1 MTTGSSL
8 TSAIMNDL
16 PKNYTF
22 YLKILLI
29 AAVYGLLAI
38 ASLPLS
44 FDSSN
49 ATPVWPASGFAF
61 AVLLLWKPGMAPGI
75 FLGAFSANLYVLLNN
90 QEVSTFTAVWVSLVI
105 GIGNTLEALSGYW
118 LLNRLIPE
126 TRTSS
131 LFKNIRSVYS
141 FVIAALA
148 MCLTSCTIGATAIVS
163 SGIAD
168 VSLFM
173 TIWFTWWTGDVS
185 GILIITPFIIA
196 WSYQSANW
204 MRSTDRVKILETVLL
219 VFAIA
224 ITSGIVFEYFFP
236 SNFVLTQPFMVI
248 PFVIWAAIRLDLKLV
263 TLLLLVSAGVAIA
276 GTLKGSGPLI
286 GPTLN
291 ESLLT
296 VESFVSIN
304 SIMALMLHAAI
315 TERREKEI
323 SLYNAR
329 NELEQLVAERTREL
343 HERNQQLQKRNSE
356 LVLFSYAVSHDLQEP
371 IRKIE
376 FFSGRVLEDENALSP
391 KGKDFLQRIRT
402 SSQKMKQLIENLLSY
417 SIVEGNKKNLE
428 KTDLN
433 QVVSQVQ
440 QDLSEQIQQT
450 GALIQ
455 SDQLPGINGVPSQ
468 LHELFTNLMT
478 NSIKFRKQDERLEIN
493 IACEMVNGADLA
505 HLGATSTDDYY
516 HISFTDNGIGF
527 EQQYAST
534 IIDILQRLHGQ
545 NEYAGTGIGLAICK
559 KVVENHQGFIAAEGE
574 PGGGC
579 SIHIYLPVEKNH
591 SADYSMRRDR
601 GEQVL

>member
-8 TSAIMNDL
+8 TSAIMNDQ

-168 VSLFM
+168 ASLFM

-204 MRSTDRVKILETVLL
+204 MRSTDRVKFLETALL

-236 SNFVLTQPFMVI
+236 SNFVVI
-248 PFVIWAAIRLDLKLV
+248 
-263 TLLLLVSAGVAIA
+263 
-276 GTLKGSGPLI
+276 
-286 GPTLN
+286 
-291 ESLLT
+291 
-296 VESFVSIN
+296 
-304 SIMALMLHAAI
+304 
-315 TERREKEI
+315 
-323 SLYNAR
+323 
-329 NELEQLVAERTREL
+329 
-343 HERNQQLQKRNSE
+343 
-356 LVLFSYAVSHDLQEP
+356 
-371 IRKIE
+371 
-376 FFSGRVLEDENALSP
+376 
-391 KGKDFLQRIRT
+391 
-402 SSQKMKQLIENLLSY
+402 
-417 SIVEGNKKNLE
+417 
-428 KTDLN
+428 
-433 QVVSQVQ
+433 
-440 QDLSEQIQQT
+440 
-450 GALIQ
+450 
-455 SDQLPGINGVPSQ
+455 
-468 LHELFTNLMT
+468 
-478 NSIKFRKQDERLEIN
+478 
-493 IACEMVNGADLA
+493 
-505 HLGATSTDDYY
+505 
-516 HISFTDNGIGF
+516 
-527 EQQYAST
+527 
-534 IIDILQRLHGQ
+534 
-545 NEYAGTGIGLAICK
+545 
-559 KVVENHQGFIAAEGE
+559 
-574 PGGGC
+574 
-579 SIHIYLPVEKNH
+579 
-591 SADYSMRRDR
+591 
-601 GEQVL
+601 